1 MEIHSPAVKMV
12 QLRKRFRLAHT
23 PVSTLKG
30 AVAHFRKRRYEDL
43 WALKGIDLEVPRGET
58 LAVIGRNG
66 SGKSTMLGLIGK
78 VYLPTDGT
86 LEVNGKVAALLE
98 LGAGFHADLTGE
110 QNVILNGV
118 ILGMREK
125 EVRGYLDQIIQF
137 AELEDFRD
145 APLRAYSAGM
155 VMRLGFAVA
164 IFTRPDI
171 LLIDEVLAV
180 GDETF
185 QAKCLREIREFQAR
199 GGTIIFVSHDMESVR
214 SVASRVLWVSK
225 GEIKLQGGVNEVVKA
240 YLAESAALAS
250 RTDTSHPH

>member
-1 MEIHSPAVKMV
+1 MMDTQRPAVRMV

-43 WALKGIDLEVPRGET
+43 WALKGIDLDVMHGET

-78 VYLPTDGT
+78 VFLPTDGL

-125 EVRGYLDQIIQF
+125 QVRGYLDQIIEF
-137 AELEDFRD
+137 AELEAFRD

-185 QAKCLREIREFQAR
+185 QAKCLREIRAFQAR
-199 GGTIIFVSHDMESVR
+199 GGTIIFVSHDMDSVR
-214 SVASRVLWVSK
+214 SVASRVLWMSN
-225 GEIKLQGGVNEVVKA
+225 GETRMLGAVGDVVDA
-240 YLAESAALAS
+240 YLAESAALAGYS
-250 RTDTSHPH
+250 DNPQP

>member
-1 MEIHSPAVKMV
+1 METHNPAVKMV

-66 SGKSTMLGLIGK
+66 SGKSTMLGLVGK

-199 GGTIIFVSHDMESVR
+199 GGTIVFVSHDMESVR
-214 SVASRVLWVSK
+214 SVASRVLWMSK
-225 GEIKLQGGVNEVVKA
+225 GEIKMQGGVNEVVEA

-250 RTDTSHPH
+250 QAETSHPH